1 MSLRELLEILRRRD
15 RALIRYGLV
24 TAVDDTGAVQKVGF
38 KGIFGMIR
46 QGIQSFMPFGFSSN
60 PPVGSE
66 VVQLQVNGD
75 PGNPII
81 VMAFNRQYRIT
92 GLQPG
97 ESIMFNM
104 LGDFVKIDASRNITV
119 NAGENVNVTAATKVT
134 VTAPNAEITGN
145 LKVDG
150 GLTVSEKA
158 VFNSSASFA
167 AAGKNVT
174 VAATVGLLVITPG
187 SLKINGTAVLAP

>member
-1 MSLRELLEILRRRD
+1 MSIRELLEILRRRD

-24 TAVDDTGAVQKVGF
+24 TAVDDTGAVQKLAF

-60 PPVGSE
+60 PPLGSE
-66 VVQLQVNGD
+66 CIQLQMNGD

-119 NAGENVNVTAATKVT
+119 NAGGNVNVMAATKVN
-134 VTAPNAEITGN
+134 VTAPNAEFTGN
-145 LKVDG
+145 VKVDG
-150 GLTVSEKA
+150 TLNVGKMATFS
-158 VFNSSASFA
+158 SSASVA
-167 AAGKNVT
+167 KGKLTISATAQVIVT
-174 VAATVGLLVITPG
+174 TAG
-187 SLKINGTAVLAP
+187 SLKIAGTAVVAP